1 MYLLDTNI
9 ISEMRKAGTRRR
21 SPQFVR
27 WLESIDLETC
37 HFPP

>member
-27 WLESIDLETC
+27 WLEK
-37 HFPP
+37 H